1 MKVNL
6 FIIGVKK
13 SGTTSLFN
21 LLSNH
26 PDICP
31 CSEKEPN
38 FFNSPIDIKDSAIT
52 EYHSL
57 FKSSAK
63 YYLDGSVLYS
73 TPGNGPETA
82 ERIFSYN
89 PKAKLIYIVRDPID
103 RFESQHWHSYNRGFV
118 QTKDINKKLSLGD
131 NFDISKYF
139 SNLKPFI
146 NLFKKENI
154 LVLSSEDLFNNPG
167 YIKTQL
173 SEFTGLDIDGFL
185 NEDRIYENRSKKWI
199 NKKYDFIVNSSLSR
213 SLRNILP
220 VYLVSSIKNILLLF
234 SNNLKEKPKLNQTN
248 QKRLLMHLNEEFS
261 GLEEFAGRKLFHKNQ
276 IKGQSSDE

>member
-21 LLSNH
+21 LLSTH

-38 FFNSPIDIKDSAIT
+38 FFNSPVSIKDSAIT

-73 TPGNGPETA
+73 TPGYGPETA
-82 ERIFSYN
+82 KRIFSYN

-103 RFESQHWHSYNRGFV
+103 RFEAQHWHSYNRGFV
-118 QTKDINKKLSLGD
+118 QTKDINKELFLGD

-146 NLFKKENI
+146 NLFKRENI
-154 LVLSSEDLFNNPG
+154 LVLSSEDLFNNPD
-167 YIKTQL
+167 YTKTQL
-173 SEFTGLDIDGFL
+173 CKFTKLNVDGFK
-185 NEDRIYENRSKKWI
+185 NEELIYESRSKKWI
-199 NKKYDFIVNSSLSR
+199 NKKYDFLIHSNLSR
-213 SLRNILP
+213 FIRNILP
-220 VYLVSSIKNILLLF
+220 AYLVSLFKNILVLF
-234 SNNLKEKPKLNQTN
+234 SNTLKEKPKLNQAN
-248 QKRLLMHLNEEFS
+248 QRRLLMHLNKEFAE
-261 GLEEFAGRKLFHKNQ
+261 LEEFAGKKLFFRKQ
-276 IKGQSSDE
+276 TKGQ